1 MLDFINSLLVEY
13 EEWLIIVGIVSAVVF
28 VVSLV
33 AMPFL
38 LSKIPVD
45 YFVQN
50 KQHKTATKGIG
61 GLLIVVIK
69 TSVGLVLLLAGIIM
83 LVTPGQGIISILLG
97 LFLLEFPGKRKL
109 ELKFINHEPTFKT
122 LNWLRSKVDHP
133 PFKR

>member
-1 MLDFINSLLVEY
+1 MLDFINNILIEY
-13 EEWLIIVGIVSAVVF
+13 ENLLIIVGVISAVVF

-50 KQHKTATKGIG
+50 KQHKAEIKGLRD
-61 GLLIVVIK
+61 LLIIGIK
-69 TSVGLVLLLAGIIM
+69 TIVGLVLFLAGIVM

-109 ELKFINHEPTFKT
+109 ELKFIHHELTFKT
-122 LNWLRSKVDHP
+122 MNWLRSKANRP

>member
-1 MLDFINSLLVEY
+1 MLDFINSVFSEY
-13 EEWLIIVGIVSAVVF
+13 EDLLITVGVISAIVF
-28 VVSLV
+28 VVSLL

-50 KQHKTATKGIG
+50 KQHKVEIKGVS
-61 GLLIVVIK
+61 GLLIVAIK
-69 TSVGLVLLLAGIIM
+69 TIVGLVLLLAGIIM

-122 LNWLRSKVDHP
+122 LNWLRSKVNHP

>member
-1 MLDFINSLLVEY
+1 MLDFINSVFAEY
-13 EEWLIIVGIVSAVVF
+13 EDLLITVGVISAVVF
-28 VVSLV
+28 VVSLL

-50 KQHKTATKGIG
+50 KQHKVEIKGVS
-61 GLLIVVIK
+61 GLLIVAIK
-69 TSVGLVLLLAGIIM
+69 IIVGLVLLLAGIIM

-122 LNWLRSKVDHP
+122 LNWLRSKVNHP